1 MSATIIAIANQ
12 KGGVGKTTTT
22 VNLAAALVEAGR
34 RVLVIDLDPQANATA
49 NLGIVVDQGQ
59 ATTYEVL
66 QREKAR
72 RLPLADVLL
81 ECEGIHVAPASIDI
95 AGLEIDLASMMFG
108 KERVLR
114 DALAPL
120 VAEYDV
126 VLLDCPPSLGI
137 LTVNALVAASH
148 VLVPVQMGVWSV
160 SGMGKLLTTIS
171 EVRESNSRLQLLG
184 ILLTMVEK
192 SQLSSFVR
200 DEAHRLLTTLELPPD
215 LIIPVEIQRAV
226 VFGEAPINGTSIYRY
241 SNPDKMVS
249 IERARDSY
257 RQLAE
262 EVLNRVQ

>member
-1 MSATIIAIANQ
+1 
-12 KGGVGKTTTT
+12 V
-22 VNLAAALVEAGR
+22 VEE
-34 RVLVIDLDPQANATA
+34 
-49 NLGIVVDQGQ
+49 GQ
-59 ATTYEVL
+59 PTTYEVL

-72 RLPLADVLL
+72 RLPLAEVLL
-81 ECEGIHVAPASIDI
+81 ECEGIHVAPSSIDI

-120 VAEYDV
+120 LDDYDM

-148 VLVPVQMGVWSV
+148 VLVPVQMGVWSI
-160 SGMGKLLTTIS
+160 SGMAKLLTTIN
-171 EVRESNSRLQLLG
+171 EVREGNPRLQLLG
-184 ILLTMVEK
+184 IVLTMVEK